1 MIFFFFYFMYTLVIW
16 AKVVVAKDQVIVD
29 NNCALLE
36 LSQLTSIIE
45 RKLNVRTGRSL
56 LFFAF
61 LLWN

>member
-1 MIFFFFYFMYTLVIW
+1 MYTLVIW